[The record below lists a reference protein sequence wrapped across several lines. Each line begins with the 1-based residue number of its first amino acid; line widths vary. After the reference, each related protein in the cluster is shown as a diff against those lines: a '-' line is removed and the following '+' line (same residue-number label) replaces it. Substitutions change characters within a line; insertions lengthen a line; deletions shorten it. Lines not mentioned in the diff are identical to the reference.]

1 MDFNLR
7 NILFLHLRSLF
18 IILCG
23 VLPTSSIMANP
34 FDLFSVNTGSFLFH
48 ALPPDSESTQYFRN
62 QYFSI
67 ERKLSAD
74 SDYSIL
80 VGTFKNSQNNRCALL
95 GVRKD
100 WYHVNDKLVIK
111 GVYTYAGE
119 FFVDAFDHCGDGGFY
134 EDMKKHTGLAF
145 APYIYNAA
153 QYNFTDYFGVE
164 GGLILPGILIM
175 SVQWSF

>member
-7 NILFLHLRSLF
+7 NILFVHLRSLL

-34 FDLFSVNTGSFLFH
+34 FDLFSVNTGSFLYH
-48 ALPPDSESTQYFRN
+48 ALPPNSTQYFNN

-80 VGTFKNSQNNRCALL
+80 VGTFINSQNNRCALL

-100 WYHVNDKLVIK
+100 WYRVSDKLVIK

-119 FFVDAFDHCGDGGFY
+119 FFLDAFDNCGDEGFY
-134 EDMKKHTGLAF
+134 QDMKDNTGVAF
-145 APYIYNAA
+145 APYIYHAA

-164 GGLILPGILIM
+164 GGLILPGILVV